1 VAGAERIGVPPRYL
15 CPSLLRERRVIEV
28 LDRLQSALAERYRLH
43 IGSDG
48 LPAELGRGGMAT
60 VYLADDLRHGRQVA
74 IKVIHPQLAGHG
86 YQPDRFLREIRF
98 AARLSHPQI
107 LPLYDSG
114 SADGFLFYV
123 MPYAGGETLR
133 GRLTRLG
140 TLPVAEAVR
149 IARALA
155 GALEYAH
162 REGVVHRDIKPE
174 NILLQQDEPVLAD
187 FGVARAIRAAV
198 RAAGEVITASGVAVG
213 TPAYMSPEQATA
225 DATLDGRSDQY
236 SLACVTYEMLTG
248 QPPFAGGSAREIMR
262 RHAMEDPRPP
272 RVYRPTI
279 PRGVETAV
287 LRALA
292 KEPADRF
299 PATTDF
305 GNALQRALDQPD
317 TEWGTGPLPPPRR
330 SVAVLPFLVL
340 GADAETAWF
349 GDGMADELIDALS
362 RVDGLAVASRGA
374 AFALRGEPH
383 DARSAG
389 SLLGVDAVLEGS
401 VRRSGDRIRI
411 STTLASAADGRVMW
425 AGRYDRQLADV
436 FSIQEEIAGQI
447 VATLRG
453 TLLGALGDPVPQR
466 YTRSITAYAHYLR
479 GRYAWNQR
487 TAESAVE
494 AIHHFEAAIAEDPG
508 FALAYTGLA
517 DCYALEVDY
526 RGMPVREGLERA
538 RIEAEKALAL
548 DEGLAEAHTSLAWVK
563 FIYDWDW
570 SAAGREF
577 RRAIELNPR
586 YAIARQ
592 WYAWLLMALG
602 QTDDAVAQG
611 RLAAE
616 LDPASAS
623 IRRGLGWLLYYAG
636 RLGDA
641 EEQARQAVVIN
652 PTASETQRI
661 LGLIL
666 MRQGRLDD
674 ADDAFREALRLAPE
688 DTYTFAALG
697 WTAVLRGKPEE
708 ARERIAA
715 LQLKRAVSYV
725 SPVPFVLLHAALGNV
740 EEAFEWLQRAHE
752 ERRGWLAYLRVE
764 PALAPLRGAAR
775 LDELMARMHL

>member
-1 VAGAERIGVPPRYL
+1 M
-15 CPSLLRERRVIEV
+15 IEV

-174 NILLQQDEPVLAD
+174 NILLQQDEPVLVD
-187 FGVARAIRAAV
+187 FGVARAITAAV

-225 DATLDGRSDQY
+225 DETLDGRSDQY

-292 KEPADRF
+292 KEPADRY
-299 PATTDF
+299 PATTEF
-305 GNALQRALDQPD
+305 GSALQRALDLPD

-340 GADAETAWF
+340 GPDAETAWF

-374 AFALRGEPH
+374 SFALRGGAQ

-401 VRRSGDRIRI
+401 VRRSGDRLRI
-411 STTLASAADGRVMW
+411 TTTLASAADGHVLW
-425 AGRYDRQLADV
+425 SGRYDRQLADV
-436 FSIQEEIAGQI
+436 FAIQEEIAGQI

-466 YTRSITAYAHYLR
+466 YTSSIAAYADYLR
-479 GRYAWNQR
+479 GRYAWNLR
-487 TAESAVE
+487 TAEGTVE
-494 AIHHFEAAIAEDPG
+494 AIRYFEAAIAEDPG

-517 DCYALEVDY
+517 DSYALEVDY

-538 RIEAEKALAL
+538 RTAAEKAIAL

-570 SAAGREF
+570 SGAGREF

-586 YAIARQ
+586 YATARQ
-592 WYAWLLMALG
+592 WYAWLLVVLG
-602 QTDDAVAQG
+602 QIDDAVAQG
-611 RLAAE
+611 RLSVE

-623 IRRGLGWLLYYAG
+623 GRRGLGWLLYYAG
-636 RLGDA
+636 RLADA
-641 EEQARQAVVIN
+641 EEQVRQGVVTN

-666 MRQGRLDD
+666 MRQGRLDE
-674 ADDAFREALRLAPE
+674 ADTAFREALRLAPE

-697 WTAVLRGKPEE
+697 WSAVLGGRPDD
-708 ARERIAA
+708 ARERLAA
-715 LQLKRAVSYV
+715 LELKRAVTYV
-725 SPVPFVLLHAALGNV
+725 SPVPFVILHAALGNV
-740 EEAFEWLQRAHE
+740 DSAFTWLERAYE
-752 ERRGWLAYLRVE
+752 DRRGWLAYLRVE
-764 PALAPLRGAAR
+764 PALAPLRGDPR
-775 LDELMARMHL
+775 LDDLIARMHL

>member
-1 VAGAERIGVPPRYL
+1 M
-15 CPSLLRERRVIEV
+15 IEV
-28 LDRLQSALAERYRLH
+28 LDRLQSALAGRYRLQ

-60 VYLADDLRHGRQVA
+60 VYLADDLRHGRRVA

-86 YQPDRFLREIRF
+86 YQPERFLREIRF

-123 MPYAGGETLR
+123 MPYAGCETLR
-133 GRLTRLG
+133 DRLTRLG
-140 TLPVAEAVR
+140 TLPVTEAVR
-149 IARALA
+149 IGRALA
-155 GALEYAH
+155 AALEYAH

-174 NILLQQDEPVLAD
+174 NILLQEDEPVLAD
-187 FGVARAIRAAV
+187 FGVARAMTAALQ
-198 RAAGEVITASGVAVG
+198 AAGEVITASGVAVG

-225 DATLDGRSDQY
+225 DETLDGRSDQY

-248 QPPFAGGSAREIMR
+248 QPPFTGGSPREIMR
-262 RHAMEDPRPP
+262 RHTMEAPRPP
-272 RVYRPTI
+272 RVYRPTV
-279 PRGVETAV
+279 PRGIETAV

-292 KEPADRF
+292 KDPAERF
-299 PATTDF
+299 PSTADF
-305 GNALQRALDQPD
+305 GGALQRALEAPD
-317 TEWGTGPLPPPRR
+317 TEWGTGPLPPPQR

-374 AFALRGEPH
+374 SFALRGQSH

-389 SLLGVDAVLEGS
+389 SLLGVDAVIEGS
-401 VRRSGDRIRI
+401 VRRSGDRLRI

-436 FSIQEEIAGQI
+436 FAIQEEIAGQI

-453 TLLGALGDPVPQR
+453 TLLGTLGDPVPQR
-466 YTRSITAYAHYLR
+466 YTSSVTAYAHYLR
-479 GRYAWNQR
+479 GRYAWNLR
-487 TAESAVE
+487 TAEGTVE
-494 AIHHFEAAIAEDPG
+494 AIRHFEAAIAEDPG

-538 RIEAEKALAL
+538 RVEAEKAIAL

-586 YAIARQ
+586 YATARQ
-592 WYAWLLMALG
+592 WYAWLLVALG
-602 QTDDAVAQG
+602 QTDDAVAQS
-611 RLAAE
+611 RLSVE

-623 IRRGLGWLLYYAG
+623 LRRGLGWLLYYAG
-636 RLGDA
+636 RLGPA
-641 EEQARQAVVIN
+641 EEQARQALVLN

-666 MRQGRLDD
+666 MRQGRLDEA
-674 ADDAFREALRLAPE
+674 ADTFREALRLAPE
-688 DTYTFAALG
+688 DTYSFAALG
-697 WTAVLRGKPEE
+697 WTAVLAGRPDE
-708 ARERIAA
+708 ARERLAA
-715 LQLKRAVSYV
+715 LELKQTVSYV
-725 SPVPFVLLHAALGNV
+725 SPVPFVLLNAALGDV
-740 EEAFEWLQRAHE
+740 ERAFTWLGRAFE
-752 ERRGWLAYLRVE
+752 ERRGWMAYLRVE
-764 PALAPLRGAAR
+764 PALAPLRGDPR
-775 LDELMARMHL
+775 LDELIARMHL

>member
-1 VAGAERIGVPPRYL
+1 M
-15 CPSLLRERRVIEV
+15 IEV
-28 LDRLQSALAERYRLH
+28 LDRLQSALAGRYRLH
-43 IGSDG
+43 IGGDG

-60 VYLADDLRHGRQVA
+60 VYLADDLRHGRRVA

-123 MPYAGGETLR
+123 MPYAGCETLR
-133 GRLTRLG
+133 DRLTRLG
-140 TLPVAEAVR
+140 TLPVTEAVR
-149 IARALA
+149 IGRALA
-155 GALEYAH
+155 AALEYAH
-162 REGVVHRDIKPE
+162 REGVIHRDIKPE
-174 NILLQQDEPVLAD
+174 NILLQEDEPVLAD
-187 FGVARAIRAAV
+187 FGVARAMTAALE
-198 RAAGEVITASGVAVG
+198 AAGEVITASGVAVG

-225 DATLDGRSDQY
+225 DETLDGRSDQY

-262 RHAMEDPRPP
+262 RHAMEPPRPP
-272 RVYRPTI
+272 RVYRPTV

-292 KEPADRF
+292 KDPAERF
-299 PATTDF
+299 PTTTDF
-305 GNALQRALDQPD
+305 GSALQRALETPD

-374 AFALRGEPH
+374 SFALRGEPH

-401 VRRSGDRIRI
+401 VRRSGDRLRI

-436 FSIQEEIAGQI
+436 FAIQEEIAGQI

-453 TLLGALGDPVPQR
+453 TLLGTLGDPVPQR
-466 YTRSITAYAHYLR
+466 YTSSITAYAHYLR
-479 GRYAWNQR
+479 GRYAWNLR
-487 TAESAVE
+487 TAQGTAE
-494 AIHHFEAAIAEDPG
+494 AIGHFEAAIAEDPG

-538 RIEAEKALAL
+538 RAEAEKAIAL
-548 DEGLAEAHTSLAWVK
+548 DDGLAEAHTSLAWVK

-586 YAIARQ
+586 YATARQ
-592 WYAWLLMALG
+592 WYAWLLVALG
-602 QTDDAVAQG
+602 QADDAVAQS
-611 RLAAE
+611 RLSVE
-616 LDPASAS
+616 LDPASPS
-623 IRRGLGWLLYYAG
+623 LRRGLGWLLYYAG
-636 RLGDA
+636 RLGPA
-641 EEQARQAVVIN
+641 EEQARQAVVLN

-666 MRQGRLDD
+666 MRQGRLDE
-674 ADDAFREALRLAPE
+674 AADAFHEALRLAPE
-688 DTYTFAALG
+688 DTYSFAALG
-697 WTAVLRGKPEE
+697 WTAVLAGRADD
-708 ARERIAA
+708 ARERLAA
-715 LQLKRAVSYV
+715 LELKRTASYV
-725 SPVPFVLLHAALGNV
+725 SPVPFVLLHAALGDV
-740 EEAFEWLQRAHE
+740 ERAFAALERAWE
-752 ERRGWLAYLRVE
+752 ERRGWMAYLRVE
-764 PALAPLRGAAR
+764 PALAPLRGDPR
-775 LDELMARMHL
+775 LAEMIARMHL